1 MTKKITIQKIAGYI
15 DHTNLKP
22 NAIEN
27 DIKKLCI
34 EAKKYDFH
42 SVCVSPVYI
51 ELASESLKDTNI
63 KICSVV
69 GFPAGHHRTEVKVCE
84 AEKALDAGATELD
97 MVIQI
102 GYLIDSNLKAV
113 INDIESVARIC
124 HHRSALIK
132 VIIETA
138 YLSRKE
144 KINATNLILKSGAD
158 YIKTST
164 GFADSGATVGDIKLF
179 KQILKGTHVKI
190 KAAGGIR
197 TYTRAVEMIR
207 AGADRIGTSSGVSIV
222 QEENRIKLY

>member
-1 MTKKITIQKIAGYI
+1 M
-15 DHTNLKP
+15 L
-22 NAIEN
+22 
-27 DIKKLCI
+27 
-34 EAKKYDFH
+34 FR
-42 SVCVSPVYI
+42 
-51 ELASESLKDTNI
+51 SL
-63 KICSVV
+63 
-69 GFPAGHHRTEVKVCE
+69 
-84 AEKALDAGATELD
+84 
-97 MVIQI
+97 
-102 GYLIDSNLKAV
+102 
-113 INDIESVARIC
+113 
-124 HHRSALIK
+124 LIK